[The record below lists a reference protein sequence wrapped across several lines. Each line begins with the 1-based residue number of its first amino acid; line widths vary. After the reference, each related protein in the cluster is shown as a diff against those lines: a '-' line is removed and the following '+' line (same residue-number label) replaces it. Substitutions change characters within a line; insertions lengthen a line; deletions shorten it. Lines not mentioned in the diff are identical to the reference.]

1 MSKQIYIAM
10 SADIIHHGHIN
21 LIRRAAELG
30 ELTVGILT
38 DEAIASYKRYPLMKY
53 AEREQIIGAIKGVGR
68 VLPQETVDY
77 ESNLRKLRPDIVVH
91 GDDWASGIQ
100 SKVRQRVIEVLS
112 EWGGQLVEV
121 PYTKDVSIEKM
132 RSALDAGG
140 IMPEDRRARLSRLLE
155 LKPLVRILEAHNGL
169 TGLIV
174 ESTRVARDERIE
186 GFDGMWVS
194 SLCDS
199 TAKGKPDIEL
209 VDMTSRMNTIHD
221 IMEVT
226 TKPLILDGD
235 TGGLTEHFVF
245 NVKTLERMGVSAII
259 IEDKIGLK
267 KNSLFG
273 TEVEQTQ
280 DSVENFSAKLRAG
293 RDAVRTGDFLIIA
306 RIESLILRAGMEDAE
321 RRARAYLDA
330 GASGIMIHS
339 REKTPDEIFEFCR
352 RYERFGQGRPL
363 VVVPTTFNGVYEHE
377 FAERGVNVVIYAN
390 HLIRSAFPAML
401 RCAQTILENNRAL
414 EADKLCMSISDI
426 LRLIPGGE

>member
-140 IMPEDRRARLSRLLE
+140 ILPEDRRARLSRLLE

-245 NVKTLERMGVSAII
+245 NVKTLERMGVSAVI

-293 RDAVRTGDFLIIA
+293 RDAAQTGDFLIIA

-339 REKTPDEIFEFCR
+339 REKSPDEVFEFCR